1 MSIKSHFTS
10 RWGSEGVLAEFDWTG
25 LEIAGWAFLT
35 QDPKLLELLN
45 SGRDMHRYVG
55 SMVLGKPESEI
66 TDAERK
72 HLKQP
77 NFTLI
82 YGGTDYNLVT
92 KDGLDPDFAK
102 QVYDTFWALFP
113 TARAWSDGL
122 MKEVDR
128 NAFYTTEFN
137 KEGRKELWGWY
148 QGITGRKFYFKAYE
162 SKISSFCAENRIYS
176 PRGFKY
182 SEVMNYQCQSFCT
195 ADIHMIALGNLFREA
210 IKHRDLP
217 CDRCKGTGR
226 KDEFLLSNPPKA
238 VNCDYCQGSGK
249 YSKFLLINT
258 VHDSVLCD
266 IKVDFLD
273 QSVIMIKQSMEEVKD
288 ILKNKFNIIL
298 NVPLSVEGKMGKSW
312 AELSKIDLINI
323 NNEVFRN
330 G

>member
-1 MSIKSHFTS
+1 MTTSIKSHFTS
-10 RWGSEGVLAEFDWTG
+10 RWGSEGVLLEADWSS

-66 TDAERK
+66 TDVERK

-92 KDGLDPDFAK
+92 KDGLEPDFAK

-113 TARAWSDGL
+113 TARKWSDDQ
-122 MKEVDR
+122 MKKVDQ
-128 NAFYTTEFN
+128 NAFYTKEFN
-137 KEGRKELWGWY
+137 KEGRRELWGWY
-148 QGITGRKFYFKAYE
+148 QGITGRKFYFKAHE

-182 SEVMNYQCQSFCT
+182 SEVMNYQVQSFCT
-195 ADIHMIALGNLFREA
+195 ADIHMIALGNLFRKA
-210 IKHRDLP
+210 MNHRD
-217 CDRCKGTGR
+217 
-226 KDEFLLSNPPKA
+226 
-238 VNCDYCQGSGK
+238 
-249 YSKFLLINT
+249 KFLLINT

-266 IKVDFLD
+266 VRLDFLQESFIIIKTAMED
-273 QSVIMIKQSMEEVKD
+273 SIKLIEKQFGLVI
-288 ILKNKFNIIL
+288 
-298 NVPLSVEGKMGKSW
+298 NVPFSIEAKSGPSW
-312 AELSKIDLINI
+312 ADLKKL
-323 NNEVFRN
+323 EVA
-330 G
+330 

>member
-1 MSIKSHFTS
+1 MSNIKSHFTS
-10 RWGSEGVLAEFDWTG
+10 RFGSEGVLAEFDWAS

-45 SGRDMHRYVG
+45 SGKDMHRYVG

-72 HLKQP
+72 RLKQP

-82 YGGTDYNLVT
+82 YGGTDYNLVN
-92 KDGLDPDFAK
+92 KDGLEEDFAK

-113 TARAWSDGL
+113 VARKWSDDQ
-122 MKEVDR
+122 MKRVDN
-128 NAFYTTEFN
+128 NAYYTTEFN

-182 SEVMNYQCQSFCT
+182 SEVMNYQVQSFCT

-210 IKHRDLP
+210 MKHRD
-217 CDRCKGTGR
+217 
-226 KDEFLLSNPPKA
+226 
-238 VNCDYCQGSGK
+238 
-249 YSKFLLINT
+249 KFLLINT

-266 IKVDFLD
+266 IKLANLEE
-273 QSVIMIKQSMEEVKD
+273 SVIIIKTAMEDVKK
-288 ILKNKFNIIL
+288 ILQEKFNIIV
-298 NVPLSVEGKMGKSW
+298 NVPFVMEPKVGPSW
-312 AELSKIDLINI
+312 ANMNKYELNQEELLNATS
-323 NNEVFRN
+323 R
-330 G
+330 